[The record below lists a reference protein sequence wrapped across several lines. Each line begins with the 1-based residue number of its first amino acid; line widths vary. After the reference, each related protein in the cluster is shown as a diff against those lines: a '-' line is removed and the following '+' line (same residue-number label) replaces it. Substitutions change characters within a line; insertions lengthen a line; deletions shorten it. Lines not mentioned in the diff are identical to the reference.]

1 MNLLIDFGAIK
12 TGGGAQLAIN
22 FLEYL
27 KINRVEKLFLILPEQ
42 GVLSEFKPDFAEDCI
57 FCPSHYIKRKIW
69 EIFKLRDYI
78 IGNSIDCCFTF
89 FGSGL
94 PKYKKEKSLV
104 SVAYPIICYPDS
116 EFWAVIPKRYR
127 YRIKFIN
134 FFRKNRIRNAD
145 MVLAETEVMAMRLQ
159 YHVGVERHKIRVI
172 APVPTSY
179 VADQPFRD
187 IIDRHCPVFLF
198 LSGLDFHKNL
208 WRLPRMASFLSCK
221 GLDKFIFKV
230 SVTKDEYLSRYKFDL
245 DDRIIIDKYFHFI
258 GQIHPASINTIYN
271 QSDFMVNISYL
282 ESFSNNYMEAWKS
295 SLPIISL
302 DTDFS
307 RHICG
312 DSALYIQFDELEE
325 SAREIVELVDNDSR
339 RKMMI
344 CEGKKRLLRL
354 PTLPQRAESILSIL
368 ENMHHDS

>member
-1 MNLLIDFGAIK
+1 
-12 TGGGAQLAIN
+12 
-22 FLEYL
+22 
-27 KINRVEKLFLILPEQ
+27 
-42 GVLSEFKPDFAEDCI
+42 
-57 FCPSHYIKRKIW
+57 
-69 EIFKLRDYI
+69 
-78 IGNSIDCCFTF
+78 
-89 FGSGL
+89 
-94 PKYKKEKSLV
+94 
-104 SVAYPIICYPDS
+104 
-116 EFWAVIPKRYR
+116 
-127 YRIKFIN
+127 
-134 FFRKNRIRNAD
+134 
-145 MVLAETEVMAMRLQ
+145 
-159 YHVGVERHKIRVI
+159 
-172 APVPTSY
+172 
-179 VADQPFRD
+179 
-187 IIDRHCPVFLF
+187 
-198 LSGLDFHKNL
+198 
-208 WRLPRMASFLSCK
+208 MASFLSCK

-245 DDRIIIDKYFHFI
+245 DDRIVIDKYFHFI

>member
-42 GVLSEFKPDFAEDCI
+42 GVLSKFEPDFAEDCI
-57 FCPSHYIKRKIW
+57 FCPTPYIKRKIW

-78 IGNSIDCCFTF
+78 IGNSINCCFTF

-116 EFWAVIPKRYR
+116 EFWDIIPRIYR
-127 YRIKFIN
+127 YRTNIIN

-145 MVLAETEVMAMRLQ
+145 MILAETEVMAIRLQ
-159 YHVGVERHKIRVI
+159 RYVGIARHKIRVI
-172 APVPTSY
+172 APAPTAY
-179 VADQPFRD
+179 VTERPFRD
-187 IIDRHCPVFLF
+187 IINRDSPVFLF

-208 WRLPRMASFLSCK
+208 WRLPKIAGFLSCQ
-221 GLDKFIFKV
+221 GLDNFVFKI
-230 SVTKDEYLSRYKFDL
+230 SVTKDNYLSKYRFDL
-245 DDRIIIDKYFHFI
+245 DDRIIIDKYFDFI
-258 GQIHPASINTIYN
+258 GQLHPSSINAIYS

-312 DSALYIQFDELEE
+312 DSALYIQFDKLEE
-325 SAREIVELVDNDSR
+325 GARKIVELVDSDSR

-354 PTLPQRAESILSIL
+354 PTLPQRVESILSIL
-368 ENMHHDS
+368 ENMHYDS